1 MISPLLDALIDR
13 ALAEDLGAG
22 DVTSEAVV
30 PSTTKAA
37 ARAVATQPLVL
48 AGGDAFA
55 RVFYRVDAGARV
67 ERLIADG
74 TRVEPGTALFAIDGT
89 ARGLLAAERTALNF
103 IQRASGIATLTA
115 RFVAAV
121 PAGSALRIVDTR
133 KTTPGLRALEREAV
147 RAGGGHNHRDNL
159 GTAILIKDNH
169 VAVAGGVRNAVL
181 RAREHAVHMTRVEVE
196 VDTLEQL
203 DEALAVGAE
212 VILLDNFT
220 LDAVAEAVRRTARRA
235 LLEVSGGVRLEN
247 IAELARLGVDL
258 VSIGALTHSA
268 PAADISLEITPFG
281 AGHG

>member
-181 RAREHAVHMTRVEVE
+181 RAREHAVHMTRVEVD